1 MKLSRRDLAITA
13 AVSLATCAAAQTG
26 PAQLTAEAQAVA
38 AKDANQR
45 ASDILATFEIPIST
59 EPAFRFQA

>member
-13 AVSLATCAAAQTG
+13 AVTLATKAAAQTA
-26 PAQLTAEAQAVA
+26 PVALTAAAQAAA

-45 ASDILATFEIPIST
+45 ASETLAKFEIPIST

>member
-13 AVSLATCAAAQTG
+13 AAGMVTRAAAQTASV
-26 PAQLTAEAQAVA
+26 PLTTAAQAVA

-45 ASDILATFEIPIST
+45 AAEALAKFEIPIST
-59 EPAFRFQA
+59 EPAFQFKA

>member
-13 AVSLATCAAAQTG
+13 AVTLATAAAAQTT
-26 PAQLTAEAQAVA
+26 PAPLTPVAQAA
-38 AKDANQR
+38 AAQEANQR
-45 ASDILATFEIPIST
+45 ASEALAKFEIPIAT